1 MAFKNPIATLLF
13 ILLHETPFQFARR
26 IVRDW
31 EMRKQMANSSR
42 RPAGGCGGCGDGC
55 GSLCYAESYA
65 VPHHDDDRLIP
76 GCDSVGICEHTGR
89 WIELGGE
96 G

>member
-31 EMRKQMANSSR
+31 EMRKQMEKMRRWNGTAN
-42 RPAGGCGGCGDGC
+42 GGSARTSGEVAMSEGF
-55 GSLCYAESYA
+55 YM
-65 VPHHDDDRLIP
+65 PHDDDRFIP
-76 GCDSVGICEHTGR
+76 GCDSVLMCERSGR